1 MQGGLAEGRR
11 PLSFLRQVWAAACA
25 LALGLRAPLSA
36 LQLGASPTC
45 GRCVSPSL
53 LVSGQPL
60 LAVWVLAKLIL
71 GSL

>member
-11 PLSFLRQVWAAACA
+11 SLSSLRQVWAAACV

-36 LQLGASPTC
+36 LQLGISPTC
-45 GRCVSPSL
+45 GLCVSPSL